1 MEDLFASFTS
11 RPGVTGEQIAN
22 AEKVLRVEFPPQFRE
37 FVKVRNGGE
46 GLIGQTYVVLWDV
59 SELGRMNRAYEPDI
73 WAPGLLMFGTD
84 GGNEGFGFD
93 TREPGLPIVQVPLAG
108 MSWGEAR
115 PLGNTFSDFLENVRI
130 GNLL

>member
-1 MEDLFASFTS
+1 MFSRFNS
-11 RPGVTGEQIAN
+11 RPGAADEQISA
-22 AEKVLRVEFPPQFRE
+22 AESVLRIELPLEFRE
-37 FVKVRNGGE
+37 FLRARNGGE
-46 GLIGQTYVVLWDV
+46 GLIGQTYVVLWDI
-59 SELGRMNRAYEPDI
+59 SELGRENRAYDTDA

-93 TREPGLPIVQVPLAG
+93 TREPGLPIVQVPLVG

-115 PLGNTFSDFLENVRI
+115 PLGNTFDDFLENVRI